1 LFFASLP
8 LREGYFIVNIA
19 QLRET
24 ITELLSASPN
34 LIGTYTLPNGSTLP
48 AVYVV
53 GRQSVPN
60 EWKVKGLEVTIE
72 EFASV
77 SPRAMVG
84 KVQNNKQWTVVL
96 VDYTTT
102 SNALQNA
109 ATRIARRFPDAQ
121 FSFRPESDVVYGQY
135 RIRIPDTELLNI
147 YPAS

>member
-1 LFFASLP
+1 
-8 LREGYFIVNIA
+8 VNIA
-19 QLRET
+19 QLREVV
-24 ITELLSASPN
+24 TELLSASPD
-34 LIGTYTLPNGSTLP
+34 LIGFYTLPNGSTLP

-96 VDYTTT
+96 IDYTTT
-102 SNALQNA
+102 SDALQTA
-109 ATRIARRFPDAQ
+109 AARMARRFPDAQ

-135 RIRIPDTELLNI
+135 RIRIPDTELLNL

>member
-1 LFFASLP
+1 
-8 LREGYFIVNIA
+8 VNIA

-24 ITELLSASPN
+24 VTELLSASPN
-34 LIGTYTLPNGSTLP
+34 LIGTYTLANGSTLP
-48 AVYVV
+48 SVYVV

-84 KVQNNKQWTVVL
+84 KVQNSKQWTIVL
-96 VDYTTT
+96 VDYTP
-102 SNALQNA
+102 SSDALQKA
-109 ATRIARRFPDAQ
+109 AERMARRFPDAQ

-135 RIRIPDTELLNI
+135 RIRIPDTELLTV
-147 YPAS
+147 YPRS

>member
-1 LFFASLP
+1 M
-8 LREGYFIVNIA
+8 NIA

-24 ITELLSASPN
+24 VTELLSASPN

-53 GRQSVPN
+53 GRQGVPN

-72 EFASV
+72 EFASI
-77 SPRAMVG
+77 SPKAMVG
-84 KVQNNKQWTVVL
+84 KVQNNKQWNVVL
-96 VDYTTT
+96 VDYATS
-102 SNALQNA
+102 SNALQTA
-109 ATRIARRFPDAQ
+109 ATRMARRFPDAQ

-135 RIRIPDTELLNI
+135 RIRIPDIELLNI

>member
-1 LFFASLP
+1 M
-8 LREGYFIVNIA
+8 NIS

-24 ITELLSASPN
+24 ISELLSASPN
-34 LIGTYTLPNGSTLP
+34 LIGTYTLPNASTLP

-53 GRQSVPN
+53 GRQSVPS

-96 VDYTTT
+96 IDYTTN
-102 SNALQNA
+102 SSALTQA
-109 ATRIARRFPDAQ
+109 AERMARRFPDAQ
-121 FSFRPESDVVYGQY
+121 FSFRPETDVVYGQY
-135 RIRIPDTELLNI
+135 RIRIPDTELLNV
-147 YPAS
+147 YPRS

>member
-1 LFFASLP
+1 M
-8 LREGYFIVNIA
+8 NIS
-19 QLRET
+19 QLREVVS
-24 ITELLSASPN
+24 ELLSASPN
-34 LIGTYTLPNGSTLP
+34 LIGTYTLPNNSTIP

-72 EFASV
+72 EFPSV

-96 VDYTTT
+96 VDYTTNST
-102 SNALQNA
+102 ALHSA
-109 ATRIARRFPDAQ
+109 AERMARRFPDAQ

-135 RIRIPDTELLNI
+135 RIRIPDTQLLPL
-147 YPAS
+147 YPPS

>member
-1 LFFASLP
+1 
-8 LREGYFIVNIA
+8 VNIA
-19 QLRET
+19 QLREVV
-24 ITELLSASPN
+24 TELLSASPN

-96 VDYTTT
+96 IDYTTT
-102 SNALQNA
+102 SDALQA
-109 ATRIARRFPDAQ
+109 AAARMARRFPDAQ

-135 RIRIPDTELLNI
+135 RIRIPDTELLNL

>member
-1 LFFASLP
+1 M
-8 LREGYFIVNIA
+8 NIA
-19 QLRET
+19 QLREVV
-24 ITELLSASPN
+24 TELLSASPN
-34 LIGTYTLPNGSTLP
+34 LIGTYTLPNNSTVP

-60 EWKVKGLEVTIE
+60 AWKVKGLEVTME
-72 EFASV
+72 EFASI

-84 KVQNNKQWTVVL
+84 KVQNNKQWMVML
-96 VDYTTT
+96 VDYTPN
-102 SNALQNA
+102 SDALQKA
-109 ATRIARRFPDAQ
+109 AERMARRFPDAQ

>member
-1 LFFASLP
+1 
-8 LREGYFIVNIA
+8 VNIA

-24 ITELLSASPN
+24 VTELLSASPN

-53 GRQSVPN
+53 GRQGVPN

-72 EFASV
+72 EFASI
-77 SPRAMVG
+77 SPKAMVG
-84 KVQNNKQWTVVL
+84 KVQNNKQWNVVL
-96 VDYTTT
+96 VDYATS
-102 SNALQNA
+102 SNALQTA
-109 ATRIARRFPDAQ
+109 ATRMARRFPDAQ

-135 RIRIPDTELLNI
+135 RIRIPDIELLNI

>member
-1 LFFASLP
+1 M
-8 LREGYFIVNIA
+8 NIS

-24 ITELLSASPN
+24 VTELLSASPN
-34 LIGTYTLPNGSTLP
+34 LIGTYTLPNNTIIP

-72 EFASV
+72 EFPST

-96 VDYTTT
+96 VDYT
-102 SNALQNA
+102 SNSSALSQA
-109 ATRIARRFPDAQ
+109 AERMARRFPDAQ
-121 FSFRPESDVVYGQY
+121 FSFRPESDVIYGQY
-135 RIRIPDTELLNI
+135 RIRIPDTELLNV
-147 YPAS
+147 YPRS